1 MKDKIQVKFDF
12 TCIFCVIYNL
22 CIITTYY
29 VIENKVWGERFK

>member
-29 VIENKVWGERFK
+29 VIENKV